1 MNIYAVLHK
10 LLLRAGIKVPLSK
23 VNKFSVTLTVFIIWL
38 AFFDSYSLIV
48 QYKLRRTVNYL
59 EAEKIRYQENLDQAI
74 VDRETLRK
82 DKEKFAREKYRMHKE
97 NEEVIIIED

>member
-23 VNKFSVTLTVFIIWL
+23 VNKFSVTFTVFVTWL
-38 AFFDSYSLIV
+38 LFFDSYSLIV
-48 QYKLRRTVNYL
+48 QYKLRKTVNYL
-59 EAEKIRYQENLDQAI
+59 EEEKVRYQDNLDQAI